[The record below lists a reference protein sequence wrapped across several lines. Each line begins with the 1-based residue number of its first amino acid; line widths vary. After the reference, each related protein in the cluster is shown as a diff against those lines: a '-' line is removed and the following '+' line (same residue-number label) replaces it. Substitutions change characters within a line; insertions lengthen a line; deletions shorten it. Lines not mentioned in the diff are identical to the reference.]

1 MTMEFSNFEKRLLLV
16 CIKFLYRAGPHY
28 LAMLWD
34 GDNPPKQDAWDECKL
49 RMKKLYKR
57 IKDSIDDGS
66 IPNPKV
72 NRHHFRNRT
81 KV

>member
-28 LAMLWD
+28 VSMLWD
-34 GDNPPKQDAWDECKL
+34 GDNPPKQESWEECQK
-49 RMKKLYKR
+49 RMRKLYKR
-57 IKDSIDDGS
+57 IKDSIDDGC
-66 IPNPKV
+66 IPNPKT
-72 NRHHFRNRT
+72 NRSHFLNRT